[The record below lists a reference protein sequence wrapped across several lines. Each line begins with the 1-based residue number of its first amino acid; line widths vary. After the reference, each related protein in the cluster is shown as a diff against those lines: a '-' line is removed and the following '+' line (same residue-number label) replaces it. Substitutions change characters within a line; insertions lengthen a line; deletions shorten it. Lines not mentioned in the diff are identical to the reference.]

1 MIELYQRVSLNKD
14 FPEHNLKKG
23 DIAILIDKVPH
34 PSGGEEGC
42 VLEIFNAVGESIN
55 VIIVPKTAVEVLRED
70 EILSVRPL
78 LELLKHSGE
87 Y

>member
-14 FPEHNLKKG
+14 FLEHNLKKG
-23 DIAILIDKVPH
+23 DIATLIDKVPH
-34 PSGGEEGC
+34 SSGGKEGY

-55 VIIVPKTAVEVLRED
+55 VIIVPKTTVEVLRED

>member
-14 FPEHNLKKG
+14 FLEHNLKKG
-23 DIAILIDKVPH
+23 DIATLIDKVPH
-34 PSGGEEGC
+34 PSGGEEGY

-55 VIIVPKTAVEVLRED
+55 IIIVPITAVEVLRED

>member
-14 FPEHNLKKG
+14 FLEHNLKKG
-23 DIAILIDKVPH
+23 DIATLIDKVPH
-34 PSGGEEGC
+34 PSGGEEGY

-55 VIIVPKTAVEVLRED
+55 VIIVPITAVEVLRED

>member
-23 DIAILIDKVPH
+23 DIATLIDKVTH
-34 PSGGEEGC
+34 PSEGEEGY